1 MCKAATLSAPVDSE
15 YLEVPVSDSDSDSA
29 GASDSEPEE
38 PDKQTAAEIRAY
50 AKIMLHGRSRNDILE
65 AGYHRYAFHDERV
78 PVWLADDERRHL
90 RWAPASNHLDAG
102 VKGTTICRVKD
113 TNLMG

>member
-1 MCKAATLSAPVDSE
+1 M
-15 YLEVPVSDSDSDSA
+15 SDSDSDS
-29 GASDSEPEE
+29 GGSGMEE

-50 AKIMLHGRSRNDILE
+50 AKIMLQGRARNDILE

-90 RWAPASNHLDAG
+90 RWA
-102 VKGTTICRVKD
+102 I
-113 TNLMG
+113 